1 MGISGLIP
9 FLAKASECT
18 QIQSLPAGTCV
29 AIDAY
34 CWLHKGA
41 FACAELLAR
50 GESTDMYRKPHSSQ
64 CVH

>member
-9 FLAKASECT
+9 FLEKATEQT
-18 QIQSLPAGTCV
+18 TLDKLPRNSTA

-41 FACAELLAR
+41 FACADLLAR
-50 GESTDMYRKPHSSQ
+50 GESTDM
-64 CVH
+64 

>member
-9 FLAKASECT
+9 FVEKASEKININ
-18 QIQSLPAGTCV
+18 QLPKNSTV

-41 FACAELLAR
+41 FACSEILAR
-50 GESTDMYRKPHSSQ
+50 GGKTFM
-64 CVH
+64 